1 MTLPILYSFRR
12 CPYAMRA
19 RMVLLH
25 SKIQYEIREIKLS
38 NKPKEMLA
46 ISPKGT
52 VPVLILENGDILDE
66 SLDVML
72 WAIEQGNLRNLFN
85 LGKKEILDLIKINDG
100 EFKDAIDRYKYS
112 SLYPEKP
119 MIEYRKMGELFLE
132 KIESYLEKNKFIFGK
147 NISLADLAIF
157 PFIRQFCRVDIDW
170 FNSSL
175 FKKIKEWTLFF
186 EGSENFIDIMRKI
199 KPWTTGDKP
208 TLFLE

>member
-25 SKIQYEIREIKLS
+25 SKIQCEIREIKLS

-85 LGKKEILDLIKINDG
+85 PGKKEILDLIKINDG

-119 MIEYRKMGELFLE
+119 MIEYRKMGELFLK
-132 KIESYLEKNKFIFGK
+132 KIESCLEKNKFIFGK

-157 PFIRQFCRVDIDW
+157 PFVRQFCRVDIDW

>member
-25 SKIQYEIREIKLS
+25 SKIQCEIREIKLS

-157 PFIRQFCRVDIDW
+157 PFVRQFCRVDIDW

>member
-1 MTLPILYSFRR
+1 
-12 CPYAMRA
+12 MRA

-85 LGKKEILDLIKINDG
+85 SEKKEILDLIKINDG

-119 MIEYRKMGELFLE
+119 MIEYRKMCELFLE

>member
-1 MTLPILYSFRR
+1 
-12 CPYAMRA
+12 MRV

-25 SKIQYEIREIKLS
+25 SEIQCEIREIKLS

-85 LGKKEILDLIKINDG
+85 SGKKEILDLIKINDE

-119 MIEYRKMGELFLE
+119 MIEYRKMGEPFLE

-199 KPWTTGDKP
+199 EPWTAGDKP
-208 TLFLE
+208 TLFPE

>member
-25 SKIQYEIREIKLS
+25 SKIQCEIREIKLS

-85 LGKKEILDLIKINDG
+85 SGKKEILDLIKINDG

-175 FKKIKEWTLFF
+175 FKKIKEWTLVF

>member
-19 RMVLLH
+19 RMVLLP
-25 SKIQYEIREIKLS
+25 SKIQCEIREIKLS

-85 LGKKEILDLIKINDG
+85 SGKKEILDLIKINDG

>member
-25 SKIQYEIREIKLS
+25 SKIQCEIREIKLS

-85 LGKKEILDLIKINDG
+85 SGKKEILDLIKINDG

-119 MIEYRKMGELFLE
+119 MIEYRKMGQPFLE

>member
-25 SKIQYEIREIKLS
+25 SKIQCEIREIKLS

-85 LGKKEILDLIKINDG
+85 PGKKEILDLIKINDG

-119 MIEYRKMGELFLE
+119 MIEYRKMGEPFLE

>member
-25 SKIQYEIREIKLS
+25 SKIQCEIREIKLS

-85 LGKKEILDLIKINDG
+85 SGKKEILDLIKINDG

-119 MIEYRKMGELFLE
+119 MIEYRKMGEPFLE

>member
-1 MTLPILYSFRR
+1 
-12 CPYAMRA
+12 
-19 RMVLLH
+19 
-25 SKIQYEIREIKLS
+25 
-38 NKPKEMLA
+38 
-46 ISPKGT
+46 
-52 VPVLILENGDILDE
+52 PVLILENGDILDE

-85 LGKKEILDLIKINDG
+85 SGKKEILDLIKINDG

>member
-12 CPYAMRA
+12 CTYAMRA

-25 SKIQYEIREIKLS
+25 SKIQCEIREIKLS

-52 VPVLILENGDILDE
+52 VPVFILENGDILDE

>member
-25 SKIQYEIREIKLS
+25 SKIQCEIREIKLS

-66 SLDVML
+66 SLGVMV

-85 LGKKEILDLIKINDG
+85 SGKKEILDLIKINDG

>member
-12 CPYAMRA
+12 CPYAMRV

-25 SKIQYEIREIKLS
+25 SKIQCEIREIKLS

-85 LGKKEILDLIKINDG
+85 SGKKEILDLIKINDG

>member
-25 SKIQYEIREIKLS
+25 SKIQCEIREIKLS

-119 MIEYRKMGELFLE
+119 MIEYRKMGELFLK
-132 KIESYLEKNKFIFGK
+132 KIESCLEKNKFIFGK

-157 PFIRQFCRVDIDW
+157 PFVRQFCRVDIDW

>member
-85 LGKKEILDLIKINDG
+85 SGKKEILDLIKINDG

-147 NISLADLAIF
+147 IISLADLAIF
-157 PFIRQFCRVDIDW
+157 PFIRQFFRVDFYW
-170 FNSSL
+170 FYSSL
-175 FKKIKEWTLFF
+175 FKNIKEWTLFF

>member
-25 SKIQYEIREIKLS
+25 SKIQCEIREIKLS

-100 EFKDAIDRYKYS
+100 EFKDAIDRYYTTIAVVLDGEID
-112 SLYPEKP
+112 LYKEKT
-119 MIEYRKMGELFLE
+119 G
-132 KIESYLEKNKFIFGK
+132 
-147 NISLADLAIF
+147 AI
-157 PFIRQFCRVDIDW
+157 QQ
-170 FNSSL
+170 N
-175 FKKIKEWTLFF
+175 
-186 EGSENFIDIMRKI
+186 
-199 KPWTTGDKP
+199 
-208 TLFLE
+208 

>member
-25 SKIQYEIREIKLS
+25 SKIQCEIREIKLS

>member
-1 MTLPILYSFRR
+1 
-12 CPYAMRA
+12 
-19 RMVLLH
+19 
-25 SKIQYEIREIKLS
+25 
-38 NKPKEMLA
+38 
-46 ISPKGT
+46 
-52 VPVLILENGDILDE
+52 
-66 SLDVML
+66 
-72 WAIEQGNLRNLFN
+72 
-85 LGKKEILDLIKINDG
+85 
-100 EFKDAIDRYKYS
+100 
-112 SLYPEKP
+112 
-119 MIEYRKMGELFLE
+119 MIEYRKMGEPFLE

>member
-25 SKIQYEIREIKLS
+25 SKIQCEIREIKLS

-85 LGKKEILDLIKINDG
+85 SGKKEILDLIKINDG

-132 KIESYLEKNKFIFGK
+132 KIESYLEKNK
-147 NISLADLAIF
+147 L
-157 PFIRQFCRVDIDW
+157 
-170 FNSSL
+170 
-175 FKKIKEWTLFF
+175 
-186 EGSENFIDIMRKI
+186 NF
-199 KPWTTGDKP
+199 
-208 TLFLE
+208 

>member
-1 MTLPILYSFRR
+1 
-12 CPYAMRA
+12 MRA

-25 SKIQYEIREIKLS
+25 SKIQCEIREIKLS
-38 NKPKEMLA
+38 NKPKEMLT

-52 VPVLILENGDILDE
+52 VPVLILENGDVLDE

-85 LGKKEILDLIKINDG
+85 SGKKEILDLIKINDG

>member
-1 MTLPILYSFRR
+1 
-12 CPYAMRA
+12 MRA

-85 LGKKEILDLIKINDG
+85 SGKKEILDLIKINDG

-119 MIEYRKMGELFLE
+119 MIEYRKMGELFLK
-132 KIESYLEKNKFIFGK
+132 KIESCLEKNKFIVGK

>member
-25 SKIQYEIREIKLS
+25 SKIQCEIREIKLS

-85 LGKKEILDLIKINDG
+85 SGKKEILDLIKINDG

-119 MIEYRKMGELFLE
+119 MIEYRKMCELFLE

>member
-25 SKIQYEIREIKLS
+25 SKIQCEIREIKLS

-85 LGKKEILDLIKINDG
+85 PGKKEILDLIKINDG

-157 PFIRQFCRVDIDW
+157 PFVRQFCRVDIDW

>member
-1 MTLPILYSFRR
+1 
-12 CPYAMRA
+12 MRA

-85 LGKKEILDLIKINDG
+85 PGKKEILDLIKINDG

>member
-1 MTLPILYSFRR
+1 
-12 CPYAMRA
+12 MRA

-25 SKIQYEIREIKLS
+25 SKIQCEIREIKLS

-85 LGKKEILDLIKINDG
+85 SGKKEILDLIKINDG

>member
-85 LGKKEILDLIKINDG
+85 PGKKEILDLIKINDG

>member
-12 CPYAMRA
+12 CPYAMRV

-25 SKIQYEIREIKLS
+25 SEIQCEIREIKLS

-85 LGKKEILDLIKINDG
+85 PGKKEILDLIKINDG

>member
-25 SKIQYEIREIKLS
+25 SKIQCEIREIKLS

-85 LGKKEILDLIKINDG
+85 SGKKEILDLIKINDG

-132 KIESYLEKNKFIFGK
+132 KIESYLERNKFIFGK

>member
-1 MTLPILYSFRR
+1 
-12 CPYAMRA
+12 MRA

-25 SKIQYEIREIKLS
+25 SKIQCEIREIKLS
-38 NKPKEMLA
+38 NKPKEMLT

-85 LGKKEILDLIKINDG
+85 SGKKEILDLIKINDG

-186 EGSENFIDIMRKI
+186 EGSEDFIDIMRKI

>member
-1 MTLPILYSFRR
+1 
-12 CPYAMRA
+12 MRA

-25 SKIQYEIREIKLS
+25 SKIQCEIREIKLS
-38 NKPKEMLA
+38 NKPKEMLT

-85 LGKKEILDLIKINDG
+85 SGKKEILDLIKINDG

>member
-25 SKIQYEIREIKLS
+25 SKIQCEIREIKLS
-38 NKPKEMLA
+38 NKPKEMLT

-85 LGKKEILDLIKINDG
+85 SGKKEILDLIKINDG

>member
-25 SKIQYEIREIKLS
+25 SKIQCEIREIKLS

-85 LGKKEILDLIKINDG
+85 PGKKEILDLIKINDG

-157 PFIRQFCRVDIDW
+157 PFIRQFCRVYIDW

>member
-1 MTLPILYSFRR
+1 
-12 CPYAMRA
+12 MRA

-25 SKIQYEIREIKLS
+25 SKIQCEIREIKLS

-85 LGKKEILDLIKINDG
+85 PGKKEILDLIKINDG

-119 MIEYRKMGELFLE
+119 MIEYRKMGEPFLE

>member
-25 SKIQYEIREIKLS
+25 SKIQCEIREIKLS

-85 LGKKEILDLIKINDG
+85 SGKKEILDLIKINDG

-186 EGSENFIDIMRKI
+186 EGSEDFIDIMRKI

>member
-25 SKIQYEIREIKLS
+25 SKIQCEIREIKLS

-85 LGKKEILDLIKINDG
+85 SGKKEILDLIKINDG

-119 MIEYRKMGELFLE
+119 MIEYRKMCEPFLE

>member
-1 MTLPILYSFRR
+1 
-12 CPYAMRA
+12 MRA

-25 SKIQYEIREIKLS
+25 SKIQCEIREIKLS

-66 SLDVML
+66 SLGVML

-85 LGKKEILDLIKINDG
+85 SGKKEMLDLIKINDG

-132 KIESYLEKNKFIFGK
+132 KIESYLERNKFIFGK

>member
-1 MTLPILYSFRR
+1 
-12 CPYAMRA
+12 MRA

-25 SKIQYEIREIKLS
+25 SKIQCEIREIKLS

-85 LGKKEILDLIKINDG
+85 SGKKEILDLIKINDG

-119 MIEYRKMGELFLE
+119 MIEYRKMGEPFLE